1 MRIEDLLMGFQS
13 WEGLKRTLRDG
24 NLMIEEIGER
34 LGYLTVKSLRPEP
47 IPLDVKVVII
57 GEPMYYHM
65 LLRLDREF
73 SELFKVKADFDSQMD
88 RKPISRIMPR

>member
-1 MRIEDLLMGFQS
+1 
-13 WEGLKRTLRDG
+13 
-24 NLMIEEIGER
+24 MIEEIGER

-88 RKPISRIMPR
+88 RNEANLKDYAAVFCRICRE